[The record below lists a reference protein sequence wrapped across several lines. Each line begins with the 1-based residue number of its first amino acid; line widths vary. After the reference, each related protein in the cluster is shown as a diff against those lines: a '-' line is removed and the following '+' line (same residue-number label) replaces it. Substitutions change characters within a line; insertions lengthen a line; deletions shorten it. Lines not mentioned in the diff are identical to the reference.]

1 MFGVA
6 VVILEVVVVEL
17 GAFVVVI
24 GEVVV
29 CGEIVDVVDETVL
42 VLVLVVVD
50 AQLDAAAQDSGEPLC
65 S

>member
-1 MFGVA
+1 MFD
-6 VVILEVVVVEL
+6 VVVVEL
-17 GAFVVVI
+17 GAFVVVS
-24 GEVVV
+24 GEVEVV
-29 CGEIVDVVDETVL
+29 RGEIVDVVDETVL